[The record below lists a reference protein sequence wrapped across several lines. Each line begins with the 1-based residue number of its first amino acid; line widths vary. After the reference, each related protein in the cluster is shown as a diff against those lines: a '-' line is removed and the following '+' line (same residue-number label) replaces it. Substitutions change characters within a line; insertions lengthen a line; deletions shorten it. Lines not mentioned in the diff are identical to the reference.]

1 MGLRLLPKI
10 DQMTTLELQ
19 GQIAAAEVAN
29 AALRERVAAL
39 EKAHRQQRLSIFTL
53 FMILIG
59 ALLLSQSSSQQVFSG
74 RWWAI
79 HDKQKHITAW
89 FDDDGLQLKDAK
101 GTVRV
106 KLGLSPSG
114 APTLQFF
121 DEQSHV
127 RAQLFQYT
135 DGSAYLMLWDK
146 DGKGV
151 RYPPSATP
159 MP

>member
-1 MGLRLLPKI
+1 MVPHDFQVQLATNA
-10 DQMTTLELQ
+10 ME
-19 GQIAAAEVAN
+19 N
-29 AALRERVAAL
+29 AALKERVAVL
-39 EKAHRQQRLSIFTL
+39 EQADRRKRWAG
-53 FMILIG
+53 G
-59 ALLLSQSSSQQVFSG
+59 AVVLAFSTVVLSQYFIHQTFSG

-79 HDKQKHITAW
+79 HDRQGHISAW
-89 FDDDGLQLKDAK
+89 FDDTGLQLKDAK
-101 GTVRV
+101 GVVRA
-106 KLGLSPSG
+106 KLGLSIPGG
-114 APTLQFF
+114 APILQFF
-121 DEQSHV
+121 DERNQV

>member
-1 MGLRLLPKI
+1 MVPHDFQEQLV
-10 DQMTTLELQ
+10 T
-19 GQIAAAEVAN
+19 IAMEN
-29 AALRERVAAL
+29 AALKERVVAL
-39 EKAHRQQRLSIFTL
+39 EQADRRKRWSWSRSIIVVLALSTL
-53 FMILIG
+53 
-59 ALLLSQSSSQQVFSG
+59 ALSQYFIRQTYSG

-79 HDKQKHITAW
+79 NDRQGRISAW
-89 FDDDGLQLKDAK
+89 FDDTGLQLKDAK
-101 GTVRV
+101 GVVRA
-106 KLGLSPSG
+106 KLGLSIPGG
-114 APTLQFF
+114 APILQFF
-121 DEQSHV
+121 DERNQV

>member
-1 MGLRLLPKI
+1 MVPHDFQEQLA
-10 DQMTTLELQ
+10 T
-19 GQIAAAEVAN
+19 IAMEN
-29 AALRERVAAL
+29 AALKERVTVL
-39 EKAHRQQRLSIFTL
+39 EQADRRKRWAG
-53 FMILIG
+53 G
-59 ALLLSQSSSQQVFSG
+59 AVVLAFSTVVLSQYFIHQTFSG

-79 HDKQKHITAW
+79 NDRQGHISAW
-89 FDDDGLQLKDAK
+89 FDDTGLQLKDAK
-101 GTVRV
+101 GVVRA
-106 KLGLSPSG
+106 KLGLSIPGG
-114 APTLQFF
+114 APILQFF
-121 DEQSHV
+121 DERNQV

>member
-1 MGLRLLPKI
+1 MVPHDFQVQLA
-10 DQMTTLELQ
+10 T
-19 GQIAAAEVAN
+19 IAMEN
-29 AALRERVAAL
+29 AALKERVAVL
-39 EKAHRQQRLSIFTL
+39 EQADRRKRWAG
-53 FMILIG
+53 G
-59 ALLLSQSSSQQVFSG
+59 AVVLAFSTVVLSQYFIRQTFSG

-79 HDKQKHITAW
+79 HDRQGHISAW
-89 FDDDGLQLKDAK
+89 FDDTGLQLKDAK
-101 GTVRV
+101 GVVRA
-106 KLGLSPSG
+106 KLGLSIPGG
-114 APTLQFF
+114 APILQFF
-121 DEQSHV
+121 DERNQV